1 MQKAARRSSTGNS
14 PGKRN
19 RTCLPDPAHRTDL
32 VASIKTGAQLVAA
45 SGGRRSSSVGEA
57 GSQAVSGG
65 RQAQSDCRCQSQPV
79 ERLPNITFLRQSIS
93 SRCSTYSWTNP
104 SDRHVLA
111 ALTTAPNITG
121 RRAGRPSRP
130 GRGGASAAAAV
141 PEAQPLLSLLLL
153 QRTGRL
159 SELTGRV
166 IGQRR
171 ARRMKRSDD

>member
-1 MQKAARRSSTGNS
+1 V
-14 PGKRN
+14 
-19 RTCLPDPAHRTDL
+19 D
-32 VASIKTGAQLVAA
+32 
-45 SGGRRSSSVGEA
+45 GEA
-57 GSQAVSGG
+57 RQSVRQAVSGG
-65 RQAQSDCRCQSQPV
+65 RQAQTSCCCQSQPV

-141 PEAQPLLSLLLL
+141 PEAQPLLSLLL

-171 ARRMKRSDD
+171 ARRMKRSDDWSSAIVGSPRTANDRRKGYRVVTVPALA